1 MPLFAGLIGSLASA
15 FASLFSKFMG
25 FQAALRLASYTAWI
39 LVLQT
44 FLVSVFVCIMSL
56 HSMLVGMVGS
66 GGSGAGAWV
75 SYFWMG
81 LGMFIPSNAAAV
93 ISCLAA
99 VWIGTNIYKVQKE
112 GIHHY
117 SK

>member
-1 MPLFAGLIGSLASA
+1 MPIFAGLIGSLASA

-39 LVLQT
+39 LVLQV
-44 FLVSVFVCIMSL
+44 FLVSVFVCVSSL
-56 HSMLVGMVGS
+56 HSMLTSAVG
-66 GGSGAGAWV
+66 GGGGAGSWV
-75 SYFWMG
+75 SLFWMG

-93 ISCLAA
+93 LSCLAS
-99 VWIGTNIYKVQKE
+99 VWIGTNVYKVQKE